1 MYKINKKELHKIFT
15 NMRENKSN
23 FEEFYEKYNKLVY
36 GIVFSI
42 LKNKEDSEDMMQNIF
57 LKIHELPIEKL
68 PKDNE
73 SSWLYQVT
81 KNETLNYI
89 KKQKNEENIDNIYKI
104 TEEDSEIS
112 QIIERE
118 TFNQL
123 ISKLSKEEQEIISL
137 KIISNFSF
145 SEIGRILNKSV
156 STVKWKYYCSI
167 KSLRMLLG
175 NLTALL
181 LSIGIIEIRK
191 GKNLNRNQQ
200 NSEQIENEQTM
211 QNKEENKNEEG
222 EENNK
227 NNENKQNN
235 ENRENGSNES
245 INKNENEILQEE
257 NIPQKAEDTTKNN
270 ETLKDETNSNNQTS
284 EIQNIIQDENTLDE
298 NKINESI
305 NNANDINTINETNN
319 VIENEIQNI
328 ISNETL
334 TNQITNE
341 EIIIQNETENEKY
354 IDKGLYIISSI
365 FLILTITFLIIF
377 IKNQL
382 KIKKKLSK

>member
-23 FEEFYEKYNKLVY
+23 FEEFYQKYNKLVY

-57 LKIHELPIEKL
+57 LEKL

-145 SEIGRILNKSV
+145 NEIGRILNKSV

-181 LSIGIIEIRK
+181 LSIGIIGIRK
-191 GKNLNRNQQ
+191 GKKLNRNQQ
-200 NSEQIENEQTM
+200 NNEQIENEQIM
-211 QNKEENKNEEG
+211 QNKEEN
-222 EENNK
+222 
-227 NNENKQNN
+227 
-235 ENRENGSNES
+235 
-245 INKNENEILQEE
+245 
-257 NIPQKAEDTTKNN
+257 IPPKAEDTTKNN

-328 ISNETL
+328 ISNETSR
-334 TNQITNE
+334 NQITNE
-341 EIIIQNETENEKY
+341 EINIQNETENEKN